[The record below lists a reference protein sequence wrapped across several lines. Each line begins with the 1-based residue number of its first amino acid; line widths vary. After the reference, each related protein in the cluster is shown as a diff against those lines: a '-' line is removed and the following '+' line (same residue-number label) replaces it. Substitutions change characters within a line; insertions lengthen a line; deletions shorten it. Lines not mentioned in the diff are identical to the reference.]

1 MKWNREEHHDD
12 ADAGDDDADDD
23 DQQGDDKSGGKA
35 PFVRTTM
42 ACVGLSTQRG
52 PATTL
57 SQSRTIFVTTYD
69 NTQINNLT
77 FNFIQ
82 HLITFIWHTI
92 ISAGQEEPPF
102 NLKPFV

>member
-69 NTQINNLT
+69 NTK
-77 FNFIQ
+77 FNSF
-82 HLITFIWHTI
+82 
-92 ISAGQEEPPF
+92 
-102 NLKPFV
+102 